1 MKIIFMVVI
10 LTLVYLFGMIQLEHY
25 RLNLLQSL
33 PQSSIQHVSSLGSSS
48 SLSQVLIEVQIDGA
62 IESPQTISIVPGT
75 TYGEL
80 LTLVGGTLAS
90 ADLRAI
96 ELSYVIEADESLYV
110 PSKGDVTKV
119 SLNTGSTGDLDSLP
133 GIGYVM
139 ATRIIE
145 YRTTHGPFMT
155 IEQLMNVSGI
165 GPATFE
171 ALRDVVIL

>member
-33 PQSSIQHVSSLGSSS
+33 PQSTSQPVSSLGPSSS
-48 SLSQVLIEVQIDGA
+48 ISQVLIEVHIEGA
-62 IESPQTISIVPGT
+62 IEMPQTIAIVPGT

-80 LTLVGGTLAS
+80 LTLVGGALTS

-96 ELSYVIEADESLYV
+96 ELSYVIEGEEHLYV
-110 PSKGDVTKV
+110 PSQSETPKV

-145 YRTTHGPFMT
+145 YRTTNGPFMT

-165 GPATFE
+165 GQATYE
-171 ALRDVVIL
+171 ALRDFVIL